1 MRHSNRYSGQR
12 LRASQNKDE
21 VTAKK
26 FLGQHFLT
34 DEAIARRIVESVS
47 AISDPQFQLSTRS
60 VVMSSPGSD
69 QTASNVLEIGPGM
82 GVLTKYMV
90 DDDRLNLKCVEID
103 TESVAYL
110 RNHYPSLQLVE
121 GDFLKLDLSTLFN
134 GPFTLIGNFPYNISS
149 QILFKVYDSRDIV
162 PEVVGMFQ
170 KEVAE
175 RIVSPPGNKSYGI
188 LSVLLSAYYD
198 MEYLFTVP
206 ETVFNP
212 PPKVKSAVIRLRRN
226 SRATIDCDEELFKKV
241 VKAGF
246 NQRRKTLRNALK
258 AMSLNYDQV
267 PADLLDK
274 RAEQLSHQD
283 FEQITRMIQP

>member
-1 MRHSNRYSGQR
+1 MKHSNRYNVPQHK
-12 LRASQNKDE
+12 RAGD

-34 DEAIARRIVESVS
+34 DETIARRIVESIT
-47 AISDPQFQLSTRS
+47 ALSNQTETDSYHS
-60 VVMSSPGSD
+60 V
-69 QTASNVLEIGPGM
+69 TNVLEIGPGM

-90 DDDRLNLKCVEID
+90 DDNRLNIKSVEID
-103 TESVAYL
+103 SESVEYL
-110 RNHYPSLQLVE
+110 HNHYPTLQLVE
-121 GDFLKLDLSTLFN
+121 GDFLKLDLESVF
-134 GPFTLIGNFPYNISS
+134 GAAFTLIGNFPYNISS
-149 QILFKVYDSRDIV
+149 QILFKVYDNRDIV

-206 ETVFNP
+206 ESVFNP

-226 SRATIDCDEELFKKV
+226 SRTHLDCDEELFKKV

-258 AMSLNYDQV
+258 AMTLNYEQV
-267 PADLLDK
+267 PAELLDK
-274 RAEQLSHQD
+274 RAEQLSYQD
-283 FEQITRMIQP
+283 FEQITNLIQP

>member
-1 MRHSNRYSGQR
+1 
-12 LRASQNKDE
+12 
-21 VTAKK
+21 
-26 FLGQHFLT
+26 
-34 DEAIARRIVESVS
+34 
-47 AISDPQFQLSTRS
+47 
-60 VVMSSPGSD
+60 MSSPGSD

-149 QILFKVYDSRDIV
+149 QILFKVYDNRDIV

-226 SRATIDCDEELFKKV
+226 SRATIDCDEDLFKKV

>member
-1 MRHSNRYSGQR
+1 MKHSNRYNVPQHKSAG
-12 LRASQNKDE
+12 D

-34 DEAIARRIVESVS
+34 DETIARRIVESIT
-47 AISDPQFQLSTRS
+47 ALSNQTETDSYHS
-60 VVMSSPGSD
+60 V
-69 QTASNVLEIGPGM
+69 TNVLEIGPGM

-90 DDDRLNLKCVEID
+90 DDNRLNLKSVEID
-103 TESVAYL
+103 SESVEYL
-110 RNHYPSLQLVE
+110 HNHYPTLQLVE
-121 GDFLKLDLSTLFN
+121 GDFLKLDLESVF
-134 GPFTLIGNFPYNISS
+134 GAAFTLIGNFPYNISS
-149 QILFKVYDSRDIV
+149 QILFKVYDNRDIV

-206 ETVFNP
+206 ESVFNP

-226 SRATIDCDEELFKKV
+226 SRTHLDCDEELFKKV

-258 AMSLNYDQV
+258 AMTLNYEQV
-267 PADLLDK
+267 PAELLDK
-274 RAEQLSHQD
+274 RAEQLSYQD
-283 FEQITRMIQP
+283 FEQITNLVQP

>member
-1 MRHSNRYSGQR
+1 MKHSNRYNVPQHKTAG
-12 LRASQNKDE
+12 D

-34 DEAIARRIVESVS
+34 DETIARRIVESIT
-47 AISDPQFQLSTRS
+47 ALSNQTETDSYHS
-60 VVMSSPGSD
+60 V
-69 QTASNVLEIGPGM
+69 TNVLEIGPGM

-90 DDDRLNLKCVEID
+90 DDNRLNLKSVEID
-103 TESVAYL
+103 SESVEYL
-110 RNHYPSLQLVE
+110 HNHYPTLQLVE
-121 GDFLKLDLSTLFN
+121 GDFLKLDLESVF
-134 GPFTLIGNFPYNISS
+134 GASFTLIGNFPYNISS
-149 QILFKVYDSRDIV
+149 QILFKVYDNRNIV

-206 ETVFNP
+206 ESVFNP

-226 SRATIDCDEELFKKV
+226 SRTHLDCDEELFKKV

-258 AMSLNYDQV
+258 AMTLNYEQV
-267 PADLLDK
+267 PAELLDK
-274 RAEQLSHQD
+274 RAEQLSYQD
-283 FEQITRMIQP
+283 FEQITNLIQP

>member
-1 MRHSNRYSGQR
+1 M
-12 LRASQNKDE
+12 
-21 VTAKK
+21 TAKK

-34 DEAIARRIVESVS
+34 DETIARRIVESIT
-47 AISDPQFQLSTRS
+47 ALSNQTETDSYHS
-60 VVMSSPGSD
+60 V
-69 QTASNVLEIGPGM
+69 TNVLEIGPGM

-90 DDDRLNLKCVEID
+90 DDNHLNLKSVEID
-103 TESVAYL
+103 SESVEYL
-110 RNHYPSLQLVE
+110 HNHYPTLQLVE
-121 GDFLKLDLSTLFN
+121 GDFLKLDLESVF
-134 GPFTLIGNFPYNISS
+134 GAAFTLIGNFPYNISS
-149 QILFKVYDSRDIV
+149 QILFKVYDNRDIV

-206 ETVFNP
+206 ESVFNP

-226 SRATIDCDEELFKKV
+226 SRTHLDCDEELFKKV

-258 AMSLNYDQV
+258 AMTLNYEQV
-267 PADLLDK
+267 PAELLDK
-274 RAEQLSHQD
+274 RAEQLSYQD
-283 FEQITRMIQP
+283 FEQITNLVQP

>member
-1 MRHSNRYSGQR
+1 MKHSNRYNVPQHK
-12 LRASQNKDE
+12 RAGD

-34 DEAIARRIVESVS
+34 DETIARRIVESIT
-47 AISDPQFQLSTRS
+47 ALSNQTETDSYHS
-60 VVMSSPGSD
+60 V
-69 QTASNVLEIGPGM
+69 TNVLEIGPGM

-90 DDDRLNLKCVEID
+90 DDNRLNLKSVEID
-103 TESVAYL
+103 IESVEYL
-110 RNHYPSLQLVE
+110 HNHYPTLQLVE
-121 GDFLKLDLSTLFN
+121 GDFLKLDLESVFGTA
-134 GPFTLIGNFPYNISS
+134 FTLIGNFPYNISS
-149 QILFKVYDSRDIV
+149 QILFKVYDNRDIV

-206 ETVFNP
+206 ESVFNP

-226 SRATIDCDEELFKKV
+226 SRTHLDCDEELFKKV

-258 AMSLNYDQV
+258 AMTLNYEQV
-267 PADLLDK
+267 PAELLDK
-274 RAEQLSHQD
+274 RAEQLSYQD
-283 FEQITRMIQP
+283 FEQITNLIQP

>member
-1 MRHSNRYSGQR
+1 MKHSNKYNRQPAVGNMK
-12 LRASQNKDE
+12 RATDD

-34 DEAIARRIVESVS
+34 DETIARRIVES
-47 AISDPQFQLSTRS
+47 LSTD
-60 VVMSSPGSD
+60 SSQQSI
-69 QTASNVLEIGPGM
+69 TNVLEIGPGM

-90 DDDRLNLKCVEID
+90 DDNRLNLKSVEID

-110 RNHYPSLQLVE
+110 HNHYPTLQLVE
-121 GDFLKLDLSTLFN
+121 GDFLKLDLGCLFG

-149 QILFKVYDSRDIV
+149 QILFKVYDNRDIV

-175 RIVSPPGNKSYGI
+175 RIVSPPGNKAYGI

-206 ETVFNP
+206 ETVFSP

-226 SRATIDCDEELFKKV
+226 SRATFDCDEELFKKV

-258 AMSLNYDQV
+258 AMALNYDQV
-267 PADLLDK
+267 PSGLLDK
-274 RAEQLSHQD
+274 RAEQLSHKD
-283 FEQITRMIQP
+283 FEKITNLLQP

>member
-1 MRHSNRYSGQR
+1 MKHSNRYNVPQHKAAG
-12 LRASQNKDE
+12 D

-34 DEAIARRIVESVS
+34 DETIARRIVESIT
-47 AISDPQFQLSTRS
+47 ALSNQTETDSYHS
-60 VVMSSPGSD
+60 V
-69 QTASNVLEIGPGM
+69 TNVLEIGPGM

-90 DDDRLNLKCVEID
+90 DDNRLNLKSVEID
-103 TESVAYL
+103 SESVEYL
-110 RNHYPSLQLVE
+110 HNHYPTLQLVE
-121 GDFLKLDLSTLFN
+121 GDFLKLDLESVF
-134 GPFTLIGNFPYNISS
+134 GAAFTLIGNFPYNISS
-149 QILFKVYDSRDIV
+149 QILFKVYDNRDIV

-206 ETVFNP
+206 ESVFNP

-226 SRATIDCDEELFKKV
+226 SRTHLDCDEELFKKV

-258 AMSLNYDQV
+258 AMTLNYEQV
-267 PADLLDK
+267 PAELLDK
-274 RAEQLSHQD
+274 RAEQLSYQD
-283 FEQITRMIQP
+283 FEQITNLIQP

>member
-1 MRHSNRYSGQR
+1 MKHSNRYSVPQR
-12 LRASQNKDE
+12 KGAGD

-34 DEAIARRIVESVS
+34 DETIARRIVESITALS
-47 AISDPQFQLSTRS
+47 NPTEAANDDAIT
-60 VVMSSPGSD
+60 
-69 QTASNVLEIGPGM
+69 NVLEIGPGM

-90 DDDRLNLKCVEID
+90 DDKRLNLKSIEID

-110 RNHYPSLQLVE
+110 QCHYPNLQIIE
-121 GDFLKLDLSTLFN
+121 GDFLRLDLTQIFTLSN
-134 GPFTLIGNFPYNISS
+134 TFTLIGNFPYNISS
-149 QILFKVYDSRDIV
+149 QILFKVYDNRDIV

-206 ETVFNP
+206 ESVFNP

-226 SRATIDCDEELFKKV
+226 SRAHLDCDEELFKKV

-246 NQRRKTLRNALK
+246 NLRRKTLRNALK
-258 AMSLNYDQV
+258 AMSVNFEQV
-267 PADLLDK
+267 PAEFLDK
-274 RAEQLSHQD
+274 RAEQLSYQD
-283 FEQITRMIQP
+283 FEKITNLIQS